1 MSQTRHSFLF
11 AHDGRRIAQMAGG
24 SWEFEHGYAIRQ
36 HSHREDQLL
45 FASEGVMT
53 VETSEGVWVVPPLR
67 AVWIPAETWHGVSMS
82 GRVSIRT
89 LYFQPKLC
97 STLPRRCLVTN
108 ISSLLRELIL
118 HACQLRTLHRRV
130 APERHVIEL
139 ILDQLRLV
147 DSVPVQL
154 PQPHDSR
161 AQKLANLLRA
171 NPREP
176 RPLESLSIECGAS
189 KRTMQRMFADEC
201 GMSFSRWRQRA
212 RLIHAMRQLA
222 EGQSVTNAALDAGY
236 STTSAFISMFR
247 KQLGTTPTRYLSAAD
262 THQL

>member
-1 MSQTRHSFLF
+1 MSRTRHSFLF
-11 AHDGRRIAQMAGG
+11 AQNGRRIAEMAGA
-24 SWEFEHGYAIRQ
+24 SWEFVHGYAIRQ

-53 VETSEGVWVVPPLR
+53 VETNEGVWVVPPMR
-67 AVWIPAETWHGVSMS
+67 AVWIPAETAHGVSMS
-82 GRVSIRT
+82 GRVSMRT

-118 HACQLRTLHRRV
+118 HACELRTLRRRV

-161 AQKLANLLRA
+161 ARKLANLLRA
-171 NPREP
+171 NPHEP
-176 RPLESLSIECGAS
+176 RPLETLSMECGAS
-189 KRTMQRMFADEC
+189 KRTMQRLFADEC

-212 RLIHAMRQLA
+212 RLIHGMQRLA

-247 KQLGTTPTRYLSAAD
+247 KQLGTTPTRYLGPAD
-262 THQL
+262 RHQL